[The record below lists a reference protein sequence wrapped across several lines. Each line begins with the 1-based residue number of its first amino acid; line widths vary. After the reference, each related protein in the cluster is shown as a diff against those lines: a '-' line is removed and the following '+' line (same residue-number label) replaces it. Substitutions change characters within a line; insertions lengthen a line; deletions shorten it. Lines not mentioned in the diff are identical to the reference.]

1 MNVLGQPAAPR
12 SNSNRCRPLDVTA
25 SPSPP
30 PLHAT
35 PPAPRAR
42 SLALPARCPPSKG
55 VSSTEISDA
64 NAFFPLCQSLG
75 RLARVDFFLGWSKL
89 KLLSGLR
96 RPSHQQRETTGD
108 CGGGGGGGPSVF
120 IARRRG
126 DRLELSRTE
135 PAHWPTAHTLVG
147 EARGRNRGRAFFLGA
162 ARFFFFLATLRVLS
176 RSDRGKTERWSRAR
190 LFTV

>member
-12 SNSNRCRPLDVTA
+12 SNSNLCRPLDVTA

-42 SLALPARCPPSKG
+42 SLALPARCLEGGQLGGNFGRDMPSFPFASG
-55 VSSTEISDA
+55 DLLVLIS
-64 NAFFPLCQSLG
+64 FC
-75 RLARVDFFLGWSKL
+75 RSKL

-126 DRLELSRTE
+126 DRLELLRTE

-147 EARGRNRGRAFFLGA
+147 EARGRNRGRAFFLVA
-162 ARFFFFLATLRVLS
+162 ARFFFFFFGDLA
-176 RSDRGKTERWSRAR
+176 RSFRRRDRGKTERWSRAR

>member
-12 SNSNRCRPLDVTA
+12 SNSNRCRPST
-25 SPSPP
+25 SP
-30 PLHAT
+30 PLHRPHRST
-35 PPAPRAR
+35 PRPRR
-42 SLALPARCPPSKG
+42 PARDLWPSPLAALLRRGSARRKFR
-55 VSSTEISDA
+55 DA

-162 ARFFFFLATLRVLS
+162 ARFFFVFFGDLA
-176 RSDRGKTERWSRAR
+176 RSFTE
-190 LFTV
+190 

>member
-1 MNVLGQPAAPR
+1 MPTPRRHRLSIAPTAPR
-12 SNSNRCRPLDVTA
+12 HAPGAPRAISG
-25 SPSPP
+25 PP
-30 PLHAT
+30 PLA
-35 PPAPRAR
+35 ALLRRGSAR
-42 SLALPARCPPSKG
+42 RKFRD
-55 VSSTEISDA
+55 V

>member
-1 MNVLGQPAAPR
+1 MPTPRRHRLSIAPTAPR
-12 SNSNRCRPLDVTA
+12 
-25 SPSPP
+25 
-30 PLHAT
+30 HA
-35 PPAPRAR
+35 PGAPRAISGPPR
-42 SLALPARCPPSKG
+42 SLPSFEGGQLDGNFGRECLLSPLPEPRATRL
-55 VSSTEISDA
+55 VLIS
-64 NAFFPLCQSLG
+64 
-75 RLARVDFFLGWSKL
+75 FLGWSKL

-147 EARGRNRGRAFFLGA
+147 EARGRNRVRTFFLGG
-162 ARFFFFLATLRVLS
+162 ARFFFFFLATLRVLS
-176 RSDRGKTERWSRAR
+176 RRDRGKTERWSRAR

>member
-1 MNVLGQPAAPR
+1 MPTPRRHRLSIAPTAPR
-12 SNSNRCRPLDVTA
+12 
-25 SPSPP
+25 
-30 PLHAT
+30 HA
-35 PPAPRAR
+35 PGAPRAISGPPR
-42 SLALPARCPPSKG
+42 SLPSFEG
-55 VSSTEISDA
+55 GQMETEISGRECLLS
-64 NAFFPLCQSLG
+64 PLPEPRATRSVLIS
-75 RLARVDFFLGWSKL
+75 FLGWSKL

-162 ARFFFFLATLRVLS
+162 ARFFFVFFLATLRVLS